1 MSTRIMSLCWP
12 LQMRPPAKAVLVSL
26 ADMAN
31 DEGYCWPTIERLCE
45 RTCFGRTAVI
55 DAIAWLESRGAVRAS
70 RSNGRKTTYWVEP
83 GKFSAQADD
92 AVQAVDNPPN
102 QSATRT
108 GTPRGPVRH
117 ADPTSPPRGLNQSAT
132 RTLIPKNRQEPS
144 EIPPQPPAVAGGAC
158 ERDAARQPKPGQPG
172 AGQGGADDG
181 FEAFW
186 RVYPRKEREKAARR
200 QWGRVAPDAALQA
213 RIIAAV
219 VAWAAT
225 SRWQDEGGRYV
236 PRASGWLSGEQW
248 LDALPVAALP
258 AVPADWWQ
266 SLEGIKVMGE
276 HLGIVYATSG
286 LGNAWTDDELRAHN
300 RTYRQRVFDAAGAG
314 PWHQLRRV
322 A

>member
-1 MSTRIMSLCWP
+1 MSTRIMALCWP

-31 DEGYCWPTIERLCE
+31 DEGYCWPTIDKLCE
-45 RTCFGRTAVI
+45 RTCYGRTAVI
-55 DAIAWLESRGAVRAS
+55 EAIAWLESRGAVRAS

-92 AVQAVDNPPN
+92 AAQAVDNPPN

-144 EIPPQPPAVAGGAC
+144 EIPPHPPAVAGGAC
-158 ERDAARQPKPGQPG
+158 ERDAKQPDTGQPD
-172 AGQGGADDG
+172 AGRGGDGDG
-181 FEAFW
+181 FDAFW
-186 RVYPRKEREKAARR
+186 QVYPRKEREKAARR
-200 QWGRVAPDAALQA
+200 QWAKLMPDAALQA
-213 RIIAAV
+213 RIVAAV

-225 SRWQDEGGRYV
+225 ERWQEEGGRYV

-248 LDALPVAALP
+248 FDALPMPAL
-258 AVPADWWQ
+258 PADWWQ
-266 SLEGIKVMGE
+266 SLDGIKAMGE
-276 HLGIVYATSG
+276 RHGIVYATSG

-300 RTYRQRVFDAAGAG
+300 RAYRQRVFDAAGPG